1 MSYICTNCGK
11 ETPTSTF
18 HNACECGGLF
28 SLPQDHLPLWQ
39 ESLIDKSVWS
49 QFRYHAFM
57 NLDGD
62 VWRRVSMG
70 EGMTPIVSY
79 NGSVFLKM
87 DFMMPTL
94 SFKDRGAATLVS
106 HMKAIG
112 VKKCVQDSSGNAG
125 VAVAAYC
132 ARSGIACEIYVPEGT
147 SPNKIAMIEGFGAKA
162 VVVPGTRDHCAE
174 VCRSK
179 VKEEGAYYA
188 NHVYNPYFYEGTKAY
203 IYETFEQLKRIPRHI
218 FIELGNGTL
227 FIGAVLALEHLMR
240 SGVIDEFPQLIA
252 VQSENCAPFYETEE
266 QGSSSLVEVTPKPT
280 LAEGIA
286 IGKPARAD
294 EVLDMIRRH
303 NVKVI
308 TAPEDRILPCREE
321 MAKRGF
327 YVEHT
332 TAAALAACRLLDAQQ
347 GISE

>member
-79 NGSVFLKM
+79 NGNVFLKM

-112 VKKCVQDSSGNAG
+112 VKIQ
-125 VAVAAYC
+125 
-132 ARSGIACEIYVPEGT
+132 R
-147 SPNKIAMIEGFGAKA
+147 
-162 VVVPGTRDHCAE
+162 
-174 VCRSK
+174 
-179 VKEEGAYYA
+179 
-188 NHVYNPYFYEGTKAY
+188 
-203 IYETFEQLKRIPRHI
+203 Q
-218 FIELGNGTL
+218 
-227 FIGAVLALEHLMR
+227 
-240 SGVIDEFPQLIA
+240 
-252 VQSENCAPFYETEE
+252 
-266 QGSSSLVEVTPKPT
+266 
-280 LAEGIA
+280 
-286 IGKPARAD
+286 
-294 EVLDMIRRH
+294 RR
-303 NVKVI
+303 
-308 TAPEDRILPCREE
+308 
-321 MAKRGF
+321 RGC
-327 YVEHT
+327 
-332 TAAALAACRLLDAQQ
+332 CRLLRQKRYRLRNLRSRRHQ
-347 GISE
+347 PE

>member
-18 HNACECGGLF
+18 HNACKCGGLF

-162 VVVPGTRDHCAE
+162 VVVPGT
-174 VCRSK
+174 S
-179 VKEEGAYYA
+179 
-188 NHVYNPYFYEGTKAY
+188 
-203 IYETFEQLKRIPRHI
+203 
-218 FIELGNGTL
+218 
-227 FIGAVLALEHLMR
+227 
-240 SGVIDEFPQLIA
+240 
-252 VQSENCAPFYETEE
+252 
-266 QGSSSLVEVTPKPT
+266 
-280 LAEGIA
+280 
-286 IGKPARAD
+286 
-294 EVLDMIRRH
+294 
-303 NVKVI
+303 
-308 TAPEDRILPCREE
+308 IL
-321 MAKRGF
+321 
-327 YVEHT
+327 
-332 TAAALAACRLLDAQQ
+332 
-347 GISE
+347 

>member
-1 MSYICTNCGK
+1 MSYICTSCGK

-162 VVVPGTRDHCAE
+162 VVVPGT
-174 VCRSK
+174 SIK
-179 VKEEGAYYA
+179 
-188 NHVYNPYFYEGTKAY
+188 F
-203 IYETFEQLKRIPRHI
+203 
-218 FIELGNGTL
+218 
-227 FIGAVLALEHLMR
+227 
-240 SGVIDEFPQLIA
+240 
-252 VQSENCAPFYETEE
+252 
-266 QGSSSLVEVTPKPT
+266 
-280 LAEGIA
+280 
-286 IGKPARAD
+286 
-294 EVLDMIRRH
+294 
-303 NVKVI
+303 
-308 TAPEDRILPCREE
+308 
-321 MAKRGF
+321 
-327 YVEHT
+327 
-332 TAAALAACRLLDAQQ
+332 
-347 GISE
+347 

>member
-1 MSYICTNCGK
+1 MSYICTSCGK

-79 NGSVFLKM
+79 NGNVFLKM

-112 VKKCVQDSSGNAG
+112 VKNAFRTP
-125 VAVAAYC
+125 AA
-132 ARSGIACEIYVPEGT
+132 
-147 SPNKIAMIEGFGAKA
+147 
-162 VVVPGTRDHCAE
+162 
-174 VCRSK
+174 
-179 VKEEGAYYA
+179 
-188 NHVYNPYFYEGTKAY
+188 
-203 IYETFEQLKRIPRHI
+203 
-218 FIELGNGTL
+218 
-227 FIGAVLALEHLMR
+227 
-240 SGVIDEFPQLIA
+240 
-252 VQSENCAPFYETEE
+252 
-266 QGSSSLVEVTPKPT
+266 TPAWLLP
-280 LAEGIA
+280 
-286 IGKPARAD
+286 P
-294 EVLDMIRRH
+294 
-303 NVKVI
+303 
-308 TAPEDRILPCREE
+308 TAPEAVSPAKFTFPKAPARIRSP
-321 MAKRGF
+321 
-327 YVEHT
+327 
-332 TAAALAACRLLDAQQ
+332 
-347 GISE
+347 

>member
-1 MSYICTNCGK
+1 MSYICTSCGK

-18 HNACECGGLF
+18 HNTCECGGLF

-70 EGMTPIVSY
+70 EGMTPIASY

-94 SFKDRGAATLVS
+94 SFKDRGAAALVS

-286 IGKPARAD
+286 IGKPARA
-294 EVLDMIRRH
+294 
-303 NVKVI
+303 
-308 TAPEDRILPCREE
+308 
-321 MAKRGF
+321 G
-327 YVEHT
+327 
-332 TAAALAACRLLDAQQ
+332 
-347 GISE
+347 